1 MPTRDAAPLGAPCW
15 IDLMTSDADQSRKFY
30 GPLFGWAPGA
40 PNEDLGG
47 YFNFT
52 KDGVVVAGCIG
63 RRTGSSV
70 PPAWSVYLAS
80 EDANQTVDNVV
91 FNGGQILVA
100 ATEVAKLGTMGY
112 VTDPGGAGIG
122 IWQPGLHQGFGVLG
136 EPGTPMWFELHTR
149 DYDEVVTFYRTAF
162 DWDTHAMSDTEN
174 QEVLIVTGM
183 SGAGRS
189 TVGNAL
195 EAEEAVPTVP
205 TEEAPPAPK
214 AAAAPT
220 PAPTPLPAGDV
231 VYVVSKD
238 GIVVC
243 AAFDTRSTR
252 SEAAAS
258 SFRKCGRMS
267 AAMTRVRLT
276 GA

>member
-162 DWDTHAMSDTEN
+162 GWDTHAMSDTEN
-174 QEVLIVTGM
+174 FRYTTLGSDE
-183 SGAGRS
+183 
-189 TVGNAL
+189 NAL
-195 EAEEAVPTVP
+195 AGILDAENMLPEGSRGQWSIYFG
-205 TEEAPPAPK
+205 TEDTDASLAQ
-214 AAAAPT
+214 
-220 PAPTPLPAGDV
+220 V
-231 VYVVSKD
+231 VELGGEVVS
-238 GIVVC
+238 
-243 AAFDTRSTR
+243 AAEDTPY
-252 SEAAAS
+252 
-258 SFRKCGRMS
+258 GRL
-267 AAMTRVRLT
+267 ATAVDPT
-276 GA
+276 GAVFKLMSPN